1 MVPVLKLW
9 SLAPAW
15 DRINARLCLAEP
27 TLIRSS
33 VMSMLSRVTIAF
45 VFCLICISPALA
57 AKKNKGQRNPADQ
70 IKKKLAAA
78 ELPSDTLEK
87 AKKIVDENAPKL
99 KEAQAKVNGV
109 LTAEQQ
115 SAQKQARK
123 NAKSSGKKGKEA
135 KADIAAAAKLTPE
148 QKTKL
153 AAAESELNSARAAI
167 TRELSAVLSPDQMAK
182 AGLKTKK
189 KKA

>member
-1 MVPVLKLW
+1 
-9 SLAPAW
+9 
-15 DRINARLCLAEP
+15 
-27 TLIRSS
+27 
-33 VMSMLSRVTIAF
+33 MSTLSRVVIASL
-45 VFCLICISPALA
+45 FCLICISPALA

-70 IKKKLAAA
+70 IKKKLGEAG
-78 ELPSDTLEK
+78 LPTDTLEK
-87 AKKIVDENAPKL
+87 AKKIVDENGPKL

-115 SAQKQARK
+115 NAKKQARK

-135 KADIAAAAKLTPE
+135 KADIAAAVKLTAE

-153 AAAESELNSARAAI
+153 AAAESELQSARASL
-167 TRELSAVLSPDQMAK
+167 TRDLSGVLSPEQMAK